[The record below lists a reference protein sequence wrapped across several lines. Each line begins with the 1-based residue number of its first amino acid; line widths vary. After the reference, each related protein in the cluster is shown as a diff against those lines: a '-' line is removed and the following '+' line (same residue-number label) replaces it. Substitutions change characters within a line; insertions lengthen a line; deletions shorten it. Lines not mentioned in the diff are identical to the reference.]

1 MRRRSAET
9 LIEFLT
15 ALLIFMTVMTSIFTF
30 MANQTENVA
39 RLIDRDF
46 FVFNA
51 QKWINERK
59 TSGTLDTIEGR
70 TITFTREGNNIIA
83 RDNANASSMT
93 FQVSFDI

>member
-15 ALLIFMTVMTSIFTF
+15 ALLVFLVVMTSIFTF
-30 MANQTENVA
+30 MANQTENIA

-51 QKWINERK
+51 QKWLNERK
-59 TSGTLDTIEGR
+59 SSGTLTTIEGR
-70 TITFTREGNNIIA
+70 TITFTRDNNNLVL
-83 RDNANASSMT
+83 RDNENASSMT

>member
-15 ALLIFMTVMTSIFTF
+15 ALLVFLVVMTSIFTF
-30 MANQTENVA
+30 MANQTENIA

-51 QKWINERK
+51 QKWLNERK
-59 TSGTLDTIEGR
+59 TSGTLTTIEGR
-70 TITFTREGNNIIA
+70 TITFTRDNNNLVL
-83 RDNANASSMT
+83 RDNENASSMI

>member
-15 ALLIFMTVMTSIFTF
+15 ALLVFLVVMTSIFTF
-30 MANQTENVA
+30 MANQTENIA

-51 QKWINERK
+51 QKWLNERK
-59 TSGTLDTIEGR
+59 TSGTLTTIEGR
-70 TITFTREGNNIIA
+70 TITFTRDNNNLVL
-83 RDNANASSMT
+83 RDNENASSMT